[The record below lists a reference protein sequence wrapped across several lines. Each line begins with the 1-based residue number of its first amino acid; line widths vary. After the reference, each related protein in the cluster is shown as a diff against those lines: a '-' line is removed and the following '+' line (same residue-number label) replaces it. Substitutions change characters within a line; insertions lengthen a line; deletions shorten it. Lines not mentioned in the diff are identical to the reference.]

1 MKVLIIKH
9 MEKNIKFP
17 LKENKGGKNILK
29 VLILIKNA
37 NGKGVKILKM
47 LTFQIQIQK
56 KKIIL

>member
-1 MKVLIIKH
+1 